1 MKKHIRLFSC
11 LMLLVFINSCRDQ
24 VKTDQ
29 AKDQSNFQSN
39 ELNTSKAPNS
49 IVRNIVQDGDGNIWM
64 ATWEGVFRYD
74 GKSFSNV
81 TKDVSSARF
90 FSVLEDSKGNMWF
103 GSIGSGVYY
112 FDGKTFQNFTTKEGL
127 PNNEITSIFED
138 KAGNIWLGTNGGIS
152 LYNGKSFQNFILAE
166 DNIVED
172 NTGKTVPDFTRPPN
186 EVNSIIEDKTGKYWF
201 ATRGNTYLYNGKTFT
216 IVSHKEKPFTNVRSI
231 IQDKKGNIW
240 LGGNDG
246 LWRYDPSTS
255 LGAGAGEFTNISKN
269 FIGYIHEDEKG
280 NIWTSSQT
288 IEGSWV
294 LTLYYSNTFLNKK
307 PTATLINTKEIKML
321 FGILAAKDGSIWFG
335 SEGVYRYNGKTIIDF
350 RSK

>member
-1 MKKHIRLFSC
+1 MKKHLRLFSW
-11 LMLLVFINSCRDQ
+11 LMLLVFNTSCKDQ
-24 VKTDQ
+24 VKNDQ
-29 AKDQSNFQSN
+29 EKNQSNFQSN
-39 ELNTSKAPNS
+39 NSNTSNAPNS
-49 IVRNIVQDGDGNIWM
+49 IVRNIVQDGKGNIWM

-74 GKSFSNV
+74 GKSFTNV
-81 TKDVSSARF
+81 TKQVSSARF

-112 FDGKTFQNFTTKEGL
+112 FDGKDFQNFTTKEGL
-127 PNNEITSIFED
+127 PNNEITSIYED

-172 NTGKTVPDFTRPPN
+172 NTGKTVPDFTRPSN

-255 LGAGAGEFTNISKN
+255 LRAGAGEFTNISKN

-294 LTLYYSNTFLNKK
+294 PTLYYSNTFLNKK
-307 PTATLINTKEIKML
+307 PSATLINTKEIKIL

-335 SEGVYRYNGKTIIDF
+335 SEGVYRYNRKTITDF